1 MAKRIDPNSLTAAKA
16 QYLRRLAEI
25 ASDIYEPGQGA
36 GLKPDIAPSWS
47 RLEKDELR
55 SLGVRPRDI
64 RDASETIF
72 GSNTDFKAGIYKTEK
87 GDIVVAFAGTEGAK
101 DWYHN
106 LKQGAGFE
114 SGQYN
119 QAAALA
125 RKVAIAGNDVSFTG
139 HSLGGGLATLASA
152 ITDKPAVTFNP
163 AGLHSN
169 TLQRQGIDPGKF
181 TEKAE
186 NGLVVN
192 VTTKGDALQIANAL
206 PLVPSPIG
214 ETAKF
219 DGAALQGKNPIARH
233 SMKSVIAV
241 LDEQI
246 EKTPAPPT
254 APPKS
259 REEYFERGKKLVN
272 QMPDGPAKDRMRASL
287 NEMQGKPPVPA
298 PSKADD
304 FERGD

>member
-25 ASDIYEPGQGA
+25 ASDVYEPGEGA
-36 GLKPDIAPSWS
+36 GQKPDIAPSWA
-47 RLEKDELR
+47 RLDQVELR
-55 SLGVRPRDI
+55 ALGVRPRDT
-64 RDASETIF
+64 RDASDNLF
-72 GSNTDFKAGIYKTEK
+72 GPNTDFKAGVYKTDK
-87 GDIVVAFAGTEGAK
+87 GDIVVAFAGTEGSK

-125 RKVAIAGNDVSFTG
+125 RKVAVAGKDLSFTG

-152 ITDKPAVTFNP
+152 VTDKPAVTFNP

-192 VTTKGDALQIANAL
+192 VTTKGDALQMANAL
-206 PLVPSPIG
+206 PLVPSPRG

-219 DGAALQGKNPIARH
+219 TGAALQGKNPIARH

-246 EKTPAPPT
+246 EKAPEPQTAPPT
-254 APPKS
+254 SKQ
-259 REEYFERGKKLVN
+259 EYFARGEKLVN
-272 QMPDGPAKDRMRASL
+272 QLPEGPAKERMRASL
-287 NEMQGKPPVPA
+287 NEMQGKSADTAPP
-298 PSKADD
+298 KTQD
-304 FERGD
+304 FDRGD